1 MERSFRYGIRHL
13 TVAVR
18 PTAAGHFIVMVD
30 GAPHTVEATLLDP
43 SLLQL
48 VVDGAIR
55 TLPITRVGD
64 AYHVAIDGEV
74 YALTP
79 EAAGGAA
86 ADHPGVLAPPQIVAP
101 MPGKVLQVLVRPGQR
116 IATGDG
122 LLLLE
127 AMKMEHRITAEAAAT
142 VRAVHVAD
150 GQMVDAGTML
160 VELEY
165 DVEASG

>member
-1 MERSFRYGIRHL
+1 MERSFRYGTRHL
-13 TVAVR
+13 AVAVR
-18 PTAAGHFIVMVD
+18 RTAPDQFSVAVD

-48 VVDGAIR
+48 VVDGTTR
-55 TLPITRVGD
+55 TLPVTRVGD

-74 YALTP
+74 YILAP

-86 ADHPGVLAPPQIVAP
+86 TDHPAVLAPPQIVAP
-101 MPGKVLQVLVRPGQR
+101 MPGKVLQVLVCAGQR
-116 IATGDG
+116 IGAGDG
-122 LLLLE
+122 LLVLE

-150 GQMVDAGTML
+150 GQMVDAGTVL

-165 DVEASG
+165 E